1 MGLKPDYQYFNL
13 IKPLH
18 PDLTFKLA
26 AKINIFFYNNYLLVK
41 KIKIF
46 IFKYFL
52 TLFFIKKHLQIYF
65 SR

>member
-26 AKINIFFYNNYLLVK
+26 AKINIFFYNNYLFIK

-46 IFKYFL
+46 IFKDFP
-52 TLFFIKKHLQIYF
+52 THFFIKNCPKVYF